1 MIGEQDIRPART
13 NGFFDFFITHPV
25 ATGLIMS
32 GIFLLGA
39 ICYPFMPVSALPQI
53 DFPTIQIAANLPGAS
68 PETMAA
74 SVAQPIEDALSHVSG
89 ITELTSNSSLGTTS
103 ITVQFGLDEDIQTA
117 ASDVQTAISEAA
129 GQLPKDMTSLP
140 TVHKANPAEAPVMQL
155 SASSNTLTL
164 PELDEYIERNVASKI
179 GQVSGVAFV
188 NIGGRQKPAI
198 RIAVDPGRLAQ
209 ADVTLEDVRTA
220 IGNLSLSAPKGNI
233 DDPTRTFPID
243 TNDQIN
249 SSAEWNDA
257 VIAYRNGGPVRIR
270 DIGQAID
277 GAEDN
282 KMAHWTNG
290 ERGIAL
296 DVFRQPGAN
305 VIAVVN
311 AVKEQLPALQASL
324 PKSIKLALV
333 TDHTTT
339 IRASVDDVQF
349 TLMLAVGLVVVVI
362 FLFLRTLRATLIP
375 VLTLPI
381 ALAGS
386 LAPMWVLGFSLD
398 NLSLMAIV
406 VAVGFVV
413 DDAIVML
420 ENVTRHIEAGV
431 EPFEA
436 ARTGA
441 REIGFTIVSIS
452 LSLIAVLIPILLMG
466 GIVGRL
472 FREFA
477 VTLTVAIVIS
487 AIVSL
492 TLTPMLASK
501 LIRPVGEHQ
510 RGRFYRIGEAF
521 FDRLTAFYIC
531 SLKPVIRHKFLTL
544 AVFLGTT
551 AMTAYLFAVAPKGFF
566 PEQDTGFIAGLS
578 QASPDISFT
587 EMAKLQERVSA
598 IIMKDPAVY
607 SVFMDI
613 GGGNGGNALN
623 QGHVNITLKPLKDR
637 DASAKQVIGRLGT
650 ALAAQQGIKL
660 FMQSAQDINIG
671 ARPAKTQYQYTLQD
685 GNIQELSDWAAKVTN
700 RLQAIPALRDVGS
713 DQQAEAPSLSIKID
727 RAAAT
732 LYGVLPSTIDETLYD
747 AFGQRQVASYA
758 TQTDTFRVVLE
769 VLPNLQRDI
778 ATLDRLSVRASN
790 GTLVPLSVVAKW
802 TTDGVSPVSI
812 SHQGQSPAVTISFNL
827 APNAAL
833 GEATRAIENAVA
845 DMHPPASLQA
855 SFSGSAKA
863 FKDSLGTVP
872 LLILAS
878 LVVVYIILGVLYES
892 LIHPLTILSTLP
904 SAALGALLALRLAG
918 FDFGLVAMIGI
929 ILLIGIVKK
938 NGIMLVDFAIQAKRD
953 EGLNSEDA
961 IVKAAQMRFRPILM
975 TTMSALLGGLPLAT
989 GHGAGSELR
998 QPLGYAIVG
1007 GLIVSQLLT
1016 LYTTPVIYLLL
1027 DKLLRKTISFGLGI
1041 RHPSDEGSPENLRPG
1056 AVASP
1061 ARHQL

>member
-1 MIGEQDIRPART
+1 MSMDKDVGERRAG
-13 NGFFDFFITHPV
+13 NLSDFFIVHPV

-53 DFPTIQIAANLPGAS
+53 DFPTIQIEANLPGAS

-74 SVAQPIEDALSHVSG
+74 SVAQPAENALSRVSG
-89 ITELTSNSSLGTTS
+89 ISEMTSNSSLGTSS
-103 ITVQFGLDEDIQTA
+103 ITVQFGLDQDIQTA

-140 TVHKANPAEAPVMQL
+140 TVHKANPADAPVLQL
-155 SASSNTLTL
+155 SASSDVLTL

-188 NIGGRQKPAI
+188 NIGGKQKPAI

-220 IGNLSLSAPKGNI
+220 IGDLSLSAPKGNI
-233 DDPTRTFPID
+233 DDPTRTFPIY
-243 TNDQIN
+243 TNDQIAT
-249 SSAEWNDA
+249 SAEWNDA

-270 DIGQAID
+270 DIGQAVD

-311 AVKEQLPALQASL
+311 AVKKQLPSLQASL
-324 PKSIKLALV
+324 PKSIKLELV
-333 TDHTTT
+333 TDRTTT

-349 TLMLAVGLVVVVI
+349 TLMLTIGLVVVVI
-362 FLFLRTLRATLIP
+362 FLFLRSIRATIIP
-375 VLTLPI
+375 AMTLPI
-381 ALAGS
+381 ALVGS
-386 LAPMWVLGFSLD
+386 LAPMWALGFSLD
-398 NLSLMAIV
+398 NLSLMALV

-420 ENVTRHIEAGV
+420 ENITRHIEDGV
-431 EPFEA
+431 EPDVA
-436 ARTGA
+436 ARQGA
-441 REIGFTIVSIS
+441 REIGFTIISIS

-477 VTLTVAIVIS
+477 LTLTIAIIIS
-487 AIVSL
+487 ALVSL

-501 LIRPVGEHQ
+501 FIRPIERSQQGW
-510 RGRFYRIGEAF
+510 FYRAGEVF
-521 FDRLTAFYIC
+521 FDRLTAAYIR
-531 SLKPVIRHKFLTL
+531 SLKPFIRHRLLTL
-544 AVFLGTT
+544 ALFIATL
-551 AMTAYLFAVAPKGFF
+551 AATAYLFVIVPKGFF
-566 PEQDTGFIAGLS
+566 PEQDTGFIGGLS
-578 QASPDISFT
+578 QASPDISFS

-623 QGHVNITLKPLKDR
+623 QGHVNITLKPLEDR
-637 DASAKQVIGRLGT
+637 DASAKQVIDRLGT
-650 ALAAQQGIKL
+650 ALNAQQGIKL

-671 ARPAKTQYQYTLQD
+671 ARPAKTQYQFTLQD
-685 GNIQELSDWAAKVTN
+685 ADIAELGEWATKVTS
-700 RLQAIPALRDVGS
+700 RLQSLEELRDVGS
-713 DQQAEAPSLSIKID
+713 DQQAEAPNLSVKID

-732 LYGVLPSTIDETLYD
+732 LYGVLPSSIDDTLYD
-747 AFGQRQVASYA
+747 AFGQRQVASYS
-758 TQTDTFRVVLE
+758 TQTDTFRVILE

-802 TTDGVSPVSI
+802 STEGVSPVSI
-812 SHQGQSPAVTISFNL
+812 SHQGQSPSVTISFNL
-827 APNAAL
+827 APNVAL
-833 GEATRAIENAVA
+833 GEATKAIETAVA
-845 DMHPPASLQA
+845 EMHPPASLQT

-878 LVVVYIILGVLYES
+878 LIVVYIILGVLYES

-904 SAALGALLALRLAG
+904 SAGLGALLALYLAG
-918 FDFGLVAMIGI
+918 FDFGLVAMIGV

-938 NGIMLVDFAIQAKRD
+938 NGIMLVDFAIQGERD
-953 EGLNSEDA
+953 GLMSEEA
-961 IVKAAQMRFRPILM
+961 IVQAAQMRFRPILM
-975 TTMSALLGGLPLAT
+975 TTMAALLGGLPLAI

-1007 GLIVSQLLT
+1007 GLLVSQLLT

-1027 DKLLRKTISFGLGI
+1027 DGLR
-1041 RHPSDEGSPENLRPG
+1041 RPRRPEPDQMT
-1056 AVASP
+1056 AQQA
-1061 ARHQL
+1061 A

>member
-1 MIGEQDIRPART
+1 MSKPQDAEDKIKP
-13 NGFFDFFITHPV
+13 GFFDFFIMHPV
-25 ATGLIMS
+25 ATGLIMA

-39 ICYPFMPVSALPQI
+39 VCYPFMPVSALPQI
-53 DFPTIQIAANLPGAS
+53 DFPTVQIAANLPGAS
-68 PETMAA
+68 PDTMAS
-74 SVAQPIEDALSHVSG
+74 SVAQPIEEALSRVSG
-89 ITELTSNSSLGTTS
+89 ITEMTSNSSLGTTS
-103 ITVQFGLDEDIQTA
+103 ITVQFDLDQDIQTA

-129 GQLPKDMTSLP
+129 GELPKDMTSLP
-140 TVHKANPAEAPVMQL
+140 TVRKVNPSDAPVMQL
-155 SASSNTLTL
+155 SASSDTLTL

-188 NIGGRQKPAI
+188 NIGGKQKPAI

-233 DDPTRTFPID
+233 DDPTRTFPIY
-243 TNDQIN
+243 TNDQIG

-270 DIGQAID
+270 DIGQAVN

-311 AVKEQLPALQASL
+311 AIKEQLPALQASF
-324 PKSIKLALV
+324 PKSIKLELV
-333 TDHTTT
+333 TDRTTT
-339 IRASVDDVQF
+339 IRASVEDVQF
-349 TLMLAVGLVVVVI
+349 TLMLTIGLVVVVI
-362 FLFLRTLRATLIP
+362 FLFLRNLRATIIP

-381 ALAGS
+381 ALVGA

-398 NLSLMAIV
+398 NLSLMALV

-420 ENVTRHIEAGV
+420 ENISRHIEDGMDPLEASRKGAG
-431 EPFEA
+431 
-436 ARTGA
+436 
-441 REIGFTIVSIS
+441 EIGFTIVSIS

-477 VTLTVAIVIS
+477 VTLTVAIIIS

-492 TLTPMLASK
+492 TLTPMLASRF
-501 LIRPVGEHQ
+501 IRPMDNSK
-510 RGRFYRIGEAF
+510 RGRFYKAGEAF
-521 FDRLTAFYIC
+521 FDGLTSLYMR
-531 SLKPVIRHKFLTL
+531 SLKPVIRHKYITL
-544 AVFLGTT
+544 VVFLCTVAATG
-551 AMTAYLFAVAPKGFF
+551 YLFVIVPKGFF

-623 QGHVNITLKPLKDR
+623 QGHVNITLKPLDQR
-637 DASAKQVIGRLGT
+637 DASAKEVIDRLSS
-650 ALAAQQGIKL
+650 ALNVQQGIKL

-671 ARPAKTQYQYTLQD
+671 ARPAKTQYQFTLQD
-685 GNIQELSDWAAKVTN
+685 ANIQELGDWSGKITSG
-700 RLQAIPALRDVGS
+700 LQGLPELRDVGS
-713 DQQAEAPSLSIKID
+713 DQQAQAPNLSIKID

-732 LYGVLPSTIDETLYD
+732 LYGVLPSAIDDTLYD
-747 AFGQRQVASYA
+747 AFGQRQVASYS
-758 TQTDTFRVVLE
+758 TQTDTFRVILE
-769 VLPNLQRDI
+769 VLPSLQRDI
-778 ATLDRLSVRASN
+778 ATLERLSVRASN
-790 GTLVPLSVVAKW
+790 GTLVPLPVVAKW
-802 TTDGVSPVSI
+802 STDGVSPVSI
-812 SHQGQSPAVTISFNL
+812 SHQGQSPAVTVSFNL
-827 APNAAL
+827 APDVAL
-833 GEATRAIENAVA
+833 GQATAAIENAVSN
-845 DMHPPASLQA
+845 MQPPASLQT

-904 SAALGALLALRLAG
+904 SAGLGALLALQVAG
-918 FDFGLVAMIGI
+918 FDFGLVAMIGV

-938 NGIMLVDFAIQAKRD
+938 NGIMLVDFAIQAERD
-953 EGLNSEDA
+953 EGLTSEEA
-961 IVKAAQMRFRPILM
+961 ITKAAQMRFRPILM
-975 TTMSALLGGLPLAT
+975 TTMAALLGGLPLAI
-989 GHGAGSELR
+989 GHGSGSELR

-1007 GLIVSQLLT
+1007 GLLVSQLLT
-1016 LYTTPVIYLLL
+1016 LYTTPVVYLLL
-1027 DKLLRKTISFGLGI
+1027 DKLRTRSGVETSKNG
-1041 RHPSDEGSPENLRPG
+1041 PAP
-1056 AVASP
+1056 AS
-1061 ARHQL
+1061 A

>member
-1 MIGEQDIRPART
+1 MISEQDIGPART
-13 NGFFDFFITHPV
+13 IGFFDFFITHPV

-74 SVAQPIEDALSHVSG
+74 SVAQPIEDALSRVSG

-103 ITVQFGLDEDIQTA
+103 ITVQFGLDQDIQTA
-117 ASDVQTAISEAA
+117 ASDVQTAVSEAA

-140 TVHKANPAEAPVMQL
+140 TVHKANPADAPVMQL

-179 GQVSGVAFV
+179 RQVSGVAFV

-220 IGNLSLSAPKGNI
+220 IGNLSLSSPKGNI

-249 SSAEWNDA
+249 SSTEWNDA
-257 VIAYRNGGPVRIR
+257 VIAYRDGGPVRIR

-311 AVKEQLPALQASL
+311 AVKKQLPALQASL
-324 PKSIKLALV
+324 PKSIKLDLV
-333 TDHTTT
+333 TDRTNT

-349 TLMLAVGLVVVVI
+349 TLMLAIGLVVVVI
-362 FLFLRTLRATLIP
+362 FLFLRSLRATIIP

-398 NLSLMAIV
+398 NLSLMALV
-406 VAVGFVV
+406 VAIGFVV

-420 ENVTRHIEAGV
+420 ENITRHIEDGV
-431 EPFEA
+431 KPLEA

-441 REIGFTIVSIS
+441 REIGFTIISIS

-472 FREFA
+472 FRAFA
-477 VTLTVAIVIS
+477 ITLTVAIVIS
-487 AIVSL
+487 AVVSL

-501 LIRPVGEHQ
+501 FIPPVGKHQ
-510 RGRFYRIGEAF
+510 RGRFYQVGEAF
-521 FDRLTAFYIC
+521 FERLTALYIR
-531 SLKPVIRHKFLTL
+531 SLKPVIRHRFLTL
-544 AVFLGTT
+544 IVFIGKIV
-551 AMTAYLFAVAPKGFF
+551 ATAYLFIVAPKGFF

-587 EMAKLQERVSA
+587 EMTKLQERVSA

-623 QGHVNITLKPLKDR
+623 QGHVNITLKPLEDR
-637 DASAKQVIGRLGT
+637 DASAKQVIDRLGT
-650 ALAAQQGIKL
+650 ALATQQGIKL

-671 ARPAKTQYQYTLQD
+671 ARPAKTQYQFTLQD
-685 GNIQELSDWAAKVTN
+685 ADIQELGDWATKMTN
-700 RLQAIPALRDVGS
+700 RLQGISALRDVGS
-713 DQQAEAPSLSIKID
+713 DQQAEAPNLSIKMD
-727 RAAAT
+727 RAAAS

-747 AFGQRQVASYA
+747 AFGQRQVASYS

-778 ATLDRLSVRASN
+778 ATLDRLSVRANN

-812 SHQGQSPAVTISFNL
+812 AHQGQSPAVTISFNL
-827 APNAAL
+827 APNVAL
-833 GEATRAIENAVA
+833 GEATQAIENAVA
-845 DMHPPASLQA
+845 DMHPPVSLQT

-878 LVVVYIILGVLYES
+878 LVVVYIILGVLYEG

-904 SAALGALLALRLAG
+904 SAGLGALLALRLAG

-929 ILLIGIVKK
+929 ILLIGIVTK
-938 NGIMLVDFAIQAKRD
+938 NGIMLVDFAIQAERG
-953 EGLNSEDA
+953 EGLYSEDA
-961 IVKAAQMRFRPILM
+961 IVKAAEMRFRPILM
-975 TTMSALLGGLPLAT
+975 TTMAALLGGLPLAI
-989 GHGAGSELR
+989 GHGTGSELR
-998 QPLGYAIVG
+998 QPLGYAVVG
-1007 GLIVSQLLT
+1007 GLLVSQLLT
-1016 LYTTPVIYLLL
+1016 LYTTPVIYLLF
-1027 DKLLRKTISFGLGI
+1027 DRLRNGAAGQMRARSADQDVDQQFHI
-1041 RHPSDEGSPENLRPG
+1041 RGK
-1056 AVASP
+1056 A
-1061 ARHQL
+1061 

>member
-1 MIGEQDIRPART
+1 MMEGPAQQETQKR
-13 NGFFDFFITHPV
+13 GFFDFFILHPV

-32 GIFLLGA
+32 GIFLVGA

-68 PETMAA
+68 PATMAS
-74 SVAQPIEDALSHVSG
+74 SVAQPIEEALSRVSG
-89 ITELTSNSSLGTTS
+89 ITEMTSNSSLGTTN

-140 TVHKANPAEAPVMQL
+140 TVRKANPADAPIMQL
-155 SASSNTLTL
+155 SASSDVLTL
-164 PELDEYIERNVASKI
+164 PQLDEYIERNVASKI

-188 NIGGRQKPAI
+188 NIGGKQKPAI

-233 DDPTRTFPID
+233 DDPTRTFPIY
-243 TNDQIN
+243 TNDQIG
-249 SSAEWNDA
+249 SSQEWNDA

-270 DIGQAID
+270 DIGQATD

-324 PKSIKLALV
+324 PKSIKLELV
-333 TDHTTT
+333 TDRTTT
-339 IRASVDDVQF
+339 IRASVNDVQF
-349 TLMLAVGLVVVVI
+349 TLMLTIGLVVAVI
-362 FLFLRTLRATLIP
+362 FLFLRNLRATIIP

-386 LAPMWVLGFSLD
+386 LAPMWLLGFSLD
-398 NLSLMAIV
+398 NLSLMALV

-420 ENVTRHIEAGV
+420 ENITRHIEEGV
-431 EPFEA
+431 PPQQA
-436 ARTGA
+436 ALIGA

-477 VTLTVAIVIS
+477 VTLTVAILIS
-487 AIVSL
+487 AVVSL
-492 TLTPMLASK
+492 TLTPMLAAK
-501 LIRPVGEHQ
+501 FIRPIPENE
-510 RGRFYRIGEAF
+510 RGRFYKAGEVF
-521 FDRLTAFYIC
+521 FNKLSSLYID
-531 SLKPVIRHKFLTL
+531 SLKPIIHHRYITLT
-544 AVFLGTT
+544 VFIATI
-551 AMTAYLFAVAPKGFF
+551 AATAYLFVIAPKGFF

-587 EMAKLQERVSA
+587 EMAKLQERVSE

-623 QGHVNITLKPLKDR
+623 QGHVNITLKPLEER
-637 DASAKQVIGRLGT
+637 DASARQVIDRLGT
-650 ALAAQQGIKL
+650 ALNAQQGIKL

-671 ARPAKTQYQYTLQD
+671 ARPAKTQYQFTLQD
-685 GNIQELSDWAAKVTN
+685 ADITELSDWANKITTK
-700 RLQAIPALRDVGS
+700 LQTVSELRDVGS
-713 DQQAEAPSLSIKID
+713 DQQAEAPNLTINID

-732 LYGVLPSTIDETLYD
+732 LYGVLPSAIDDTLYD
-747 AFGQRQVASYA
+747 AFGQRQVASFS
-758 TQTDTFRVVLE
+758 TQTDTFRVILE

-802 TTDGVSPVSI
+802 STDGTSPVSI
-812 SHQGQSPAVTISFNL
+812 SHQGQSPAVTVSFNL
-827 APNAAL
+827 APNVAL
-833 GEATRAIENAVA
+833 GQATQVIESTVA
-845 DMHPPASLQA
+845 NMHPPASLQTT
-855 SFSGSAKA
+855 FSGSAKA
-863 FKDSLGTVP
+863 FKDSLGTIP

-878 LVVVYIILGVLYES
+878 LVAVYIILGVLYES

-904 SAALGALLALRLAG
+904 SAGLGALIALQFAG
-918 FDFGLVAMIGI
+918 FDFGLVAMIGV

-938 NGIMLVDFAIQAKRD
+938 NGIMLVDFAIQAERE

-961 IVKAAQMRFRPILM
+961 ILKAAHMRFRPILM
-975 TTMSALLGGLPLAT
+975 TTMAALLGGIPLAI
-989 GHGAGSELR
+989 GHGSGAELR

-1027 DKLLRKTISFGLGI
+1027 DRFRREKGT
-1041 RHPSDEGSPENLRPG
+1041 PDEAGTLPEPK
-1056 AVASP
+1056 AA
-1061 ARHQL
+1061 

>member
-1 MIGEQDIRPART
+1 MTIEENSDTSRSG
-13 NGFFDFFITHPV
+13 GFFDFFIAHPV

-53 DFPTIQIAANLPGAS
+53 DFPTIQIEANLPGAS

-74 SVAQPIEDALSHVSG
+74 SVAQPIEDALSRVSG
-89 ITELTSNSSLGTTS
+89 ISEMTSNSSLGTSS
-103 ITVQFGLDEDIQTA
+103 ITVQFGLDQNIQTA

-140 TVHKANPAEAPVMQL
+140 RVHKANPADAPVMQL
-155 SASSNTLTL
+155 SATSDVLPL

-179 GQVSGVAFV
+179 GQVDGVAFV
-188 NIGGRQKPAI
+188 NIGGKQKPAI
-198 RIAVDPGRLAQ
+198 RISVDPGRLAQ
-209 ADVTLEDVRTA
+209 ADVTLEDVRSA

-233 DDPTRTFPID
+233 DDPTRTFPIY
-243 TNDQIN
+243 TNDQIG

-270 DIGQAID
+270 DIGLAID

-290 ERGIAL
+290 TRGIAL

-305 VIAVVN
+305 VIAVVD

-324 PKSIKLALV
+324 PKSIRLELV
-333 TDHTTT
+333 TDRTTT

-349 TLMLAVGLVVVVI
+349 TLMLTIGLVVAVI
-362 FLFLRTLRATLIP
+362 FLFLRSLRATIIP
-375 VLTLPI
+375 ALTLPI

-386 LAPMWVLGFSLD
+386 LAPMWALGFSLD
-398 NLSLMAIV
+398 NLSLMALV

-420 ENVTRHIEAGV
+420 ENITRHIEKGV
-431 EPFEA
+431 EPEVA
-436 ARTGA
+436 ARRGS

-452 LSLIAVLIPILLMG
+452 LSLVAVLIPILLMG

-477 VTLTVAIVIS
+477 LTLTIAITIS
-487 AIVSL
+487 ALVSL

-501 LIRPVGEHQ
+501 FIRPVNPAQEGWFH
-510 RGRFYRIGEAF
+510 RTGEALF
-521 FDRLTAFYIC
+521 ETLTAGYVR
-531 SLKPVIRHKFLTL
+531 SLRPFIRHPFLTL
-544 AVFLGTT
+544 ALFLATLG
-551 AMTAYLFAVAPKGFF
+551 ATAYLFITIPKGFF
-566 PEQDTGFIAGLS
+566 PEQDTGFIGGLS

-598 IIMKDPAVY
+598 IILKDPAVY

-623 QGHVNITLKPLKDR
+623 QGHVNITLKALNER
-637 DASAKQVIGRLGT
+637 DASAKQVIDRLGE
-650 ALAAQQGIKL
+650 ALNAQQGIKL
-660 FMQSAQDINIG
+660 FMSSAQDINIG
-671 ARPAKTQYQYTLQD
+671 ARPAKTQYQFTLQD
-685 GNIQELSDWAAKVTN
+685 ADIAELGNWAKRVTSQ
-700 RLQAIPALRDVGS
+700 LQSLPELRDVGS
-713 DQQAEAPSLSIKID
+713 DQQAEAPNLSIKID

-732 LYGVLPSTIDETLYD
+732 LYGVLPSAVDDTLYD
-747 AFGQRQVASYA
+747 AFGQRQVASYS
-758 TQTDTFRVVLE
+758 TQTDTFRVILE
-769 VLPNLQRDI
+769 VLPNLQHDI

-790 GTLVPLSVVAKW
+790 GNLVPLSVVAKW
-802 TTDGVSPVSI
+802 STDGVSPVSI
-812 SHQGQSPAVTISFNL
+812 AHQGQSPAVTISFNL
-827 APNAAL
+827 APDIAL
-833 GEATRAIENAVA
+833 GDATKAIEAAVA
-845 DMHPPASLQA
+845 GMHPPASLET
-855 SFSGSAKA
+855 SFAGSAKA
-863 FKDSLGTVP
+863 FKASLATVP
-872 LLILAS
+872 LLIVAS

-892 LIHPLTILSTLP
+892 LVHPLTILSTLP
-904 SAALGALLALRLAG
+904 SAGLGALLALKVAG
-918 FDFGLVAMIGI
+918 FDFGLIAMIGV

-938 NGIMLVDFAIQAKRD
+938 NGIMLVDFAVQAER
-953 EGLNSEDA
+953 EGCGSEEA
-961 IVKAAQMRFRPILM
+961 IVQAAQMRFRPILM
-975 TTMSALLGGLPLAT
+975 TTMAALLGGLPLAI
-989 GHGAGSELR
+989 GHGVGSELR

-1007 GLIVSQLLT
+1007 GLLVSQLLT

-1027 DKLLRKTISFGLGI
+1027 DHLRRSNWAEVK
-1041 RHPSDEGSPENLRPG
+1041 EK
-1056 AVASP
+1056 P
-1061 ARHQL
+1061 AQIAH

>member
-1 MIGEQDIRPART
+1 MKTAPEHDREQSDKSS
-13 NGFFDFFITHPV
+13 FFDFFIDHPV
-25 ATGLIMS
+25 ATGLIML
-32 GIFLLGA
+32 GIFLVGA
-39 ICYPFMPVSALPQI
+39 ICYPFLPVSALPQI
-53 DFPTIQIAANLPGAS
+53 DFPTVQIAASLPGAS
-68 PETMAA
+68 PDTMAS
-74 SVAQPIEDALSHVSG
+74 SVAQPIEEALSRVSG
-89 ITELTSNSSLGTTS
+89 VTEMTSTSSLGTAS
-103 ITVQFGLDEDIQTA
+103 ITVQFDLDEDIQTA
-117 ASDVQTAISEAA
+117 ASDVQTAISEAS
-129 GQLPKDMTSLP
+129 GQLPKDMPSLP
-140 TVHKANPAEAPVMQL
+140 TVRKVNPADTPVMQL
-155 SASSNTLTL
+155 SATSDSLTL
-164 PELDEYIERNVASKI
+164 PQLDEYIERNVATKI
-179 GQVSGVAFV
+179 GQVSGVAYV
-188 NIGGRQKPAI
+188 NIGGKQKPAI
-198 RIAVDPGRLAQ
+198 RVAVDPGRLAQ
-209 ADVTLEDVRTA
+209 ADVTLEDVRSA

-233 DDPTRTFPID
+233 DDPTRTFPIY
-243 TNDQIN
+243 TNDQITT
-249 SSAEWNDA
+249 SAEWNDA

-270 DIGQAID
+270 DIGQAVD
-277 GAEDN
+277 GAEDA

-305 VIAVVN
+305 VIAVVD
-311 AVKEQLPALQASL
+311 AVKSQLPALQASL
-324 PKSIKLALV
+324 PRSIKLELV
-333 TDHTTT
+333 TDRTTT

-349 TLMLAVGLVVVVI
+349 TLVLTIGLVVLVI
-362 FLFLRTLRATLIP
+362 FLFLRSIRATIIP

-381 ALAGS
+381 ALVGS

-398 NLSLMAIV
+398 NLSLMALV

-420 ENVTRHIEAGV
+420 ENISRHIEEGMQ
-431 EPFEA
+431 PSEA
-436 ARTGA
+436 ARKGA
-441 REIGFTIVSIS
+441 GEIGFTIISIS

-477 VTLTVAIVIS
+477 VTLTIAIAIS
-487 AIVSL
+487 AFVSL
-492 TLTPMLASK
+492 TLTPMLASHF
-501 LIRPVGEHQ
+501 IRATPAQE
-510 RGRFYRIGEAF
+510 RGRFYRAGEAF
-521 FDRLTAFYIC
+521 FDWLL
-531 SLKPVIRHKFLTL
+531 SLYGRSLIPVIRHRYLTL
-544 AVFLGTT
+544 LVFLGTVALT
-551 AMTAYLFAVAPKGFF
+551 GYLFAITPKGFF

-598 IIMKDPAVY
+598 IILRDPAVY

-623 QGHVNITLKPLKDR
+623 QGHVNITLKPLSQR
-637 DASAKQVIGRLGT
+637 NVSAQQVIQRLSD
-650 ALAAQQGIKL
+650 ALNTQQGIKL

-685 GNIQELSDWAAKVTN
+685 GDIAELASWSSKITN
-700 RLQAIPALRDVGS
+700 RLQALPELRDVGS
-713 DQQAEAPSLSIKID
+713 DQQAEAPSLSIRID

-732 LYGVLPSTIDETLYD
+732 LYGVLPAAIDETLYD
-747 AFGQRQVASYA
+747 AFGQRQVASYS
-758 TQTDTFRVVLE
+758 TQADTFHVILE

-802 TTDGVSPVSI
+802 STNGVSPVSI

-827 APNAAL
+827 ATSIAL
-833 GEATRAIENAVA
+833 GQATGAIENAVA
-845 DMHPPASLQA
+845 ALHPPASLQA

-863 FKDSLGTVP
+863 FQDSLATVP

-904 SAALGALLALRLAG
+904 SAALGALLALQFAG
-918 FDFGLVAMIGI
+918 LDFGLVAMIGV

-938 NGIMLVDFAIQAKRD
+938 NGIMLVDFAVQAEKE
-953 EGLNSEDA
+953 EGLSSEAA
-961 IVKAAQMRFRPILM
+961 IIRAAHMRFRPILM
-975 TTMSALLGGLPLAT
+975 TTMAALLGGLPLAI
-989 GHGAGSELR
+989 GHGSGSELR

-1007 GLIVSQLLT
+1007 GLLVSQLLT

-1027 DKLLRKTISFGLGI
+1027 DKLR
-1041 RHPSDEGSPENLRPG
+1041 RPG
-1056 AVASP
+1056 TGSLKPHTVAGTS
-1061 ARHQL
+1061 

>member
-1 MIGEQDIRPART
+1 MSMDKNVGERRA
-13 NGFFDFFITHPV
+13 GGLFDFFIAHPV

-32 GIFLLGA
+32 GIFLVGA

-53 DFPTIQIAANLPGAS
+53 DFPTIQIEANLPGAS

-74 SVAQPIEDALSHVSG
+74 SVAQPIENALSRVSG
-89 ITELTSNSSLGTTS
+89 ISEMTSNSSLGTSS
-103 ITVQFGLDEDIQTA
+103 ITVQFGLDQDIQTA

-140 TVHKANPAEAPVMQL
+140 TVHKANPADAPIMQL
-155 SASSNTLTL
+155 SASSDVLTL

-188 NIGGRQKPAI
+188 NIGGKQKPAI

-220 IGNLSLSAPKGNI
+220 IGDLSLSAPKGNI
-233 DDPTRTFPID
+233 DDPTRTFPIY
-243 TNDQIN
+243 TNDQIGN
-249 SSAEWNDA
+249 SAEWNDA

-270 DIGQAID
+270 DIGQAVD
-277 GAEDN
+277 GAENN

-311 AVKEQLPALQASL
+311 AVKEQLPSLQASL
-324 PKSIKLALV
+324 PKSIKLELV
-333 TDHTTT
+333 TDRTTT

-349 TLMLAVGLVVVVI
+349 TLMLTIGLVVVVI
-362 FLFLRTLRATLIP
+362 FLFLRSLRATIIP
-375 VLTLPI
+375 AVTLPI
-381 ALAGS
+381 ALVGS

-398 NLSLMAIV
+398 NLSLMALV

-420 ENVTRHIEAGV
+420 ENITRHIEDGV
-431 EPFEA
+431 EPNVA
-436 ARTGA
+436 ARQGA
-441 REIGFTIVSIS
+441 REIGFTIISIS

-477 VTLTVAIVIS
+477 LTLTIAIIIS
-487 AIVSL
+487 ALVSL
-492 TLTPMLASK
+492 TLTPMLAAK
-501 LIRPVGEHQ
+501 FIRPIERSQQGWFYRVGEV
-510 RGRFYRIGEAF
+510 F
-521 FDRLTAFYIC
+521 FERLTAGYIR
-531 SLKPVIRHKFLTL
+531 SLRPFIRHRLLTL
-544 AVFLGTT
+544 ALFIATL
-551 AMTAYLFAVAPKGFF
+551 AATAYLFSIVPKGFF
-566 PEQDTGFIAGLS
+566 PEQDTGFIGGLS
-578 QASPDISFT
+578 QASPDISFA

-598 IIMKDPAVY
+598 IVMKDPAVY

-623 QGHVNITLKPLKDR
+623 QGHVNITLKPLEER
-637 DASAKQVIGRLGT
+637 DASAKQVIDRLGT
-650 ALAAQQGIKL
+650 ALNAQQGIKL

-671 ARPAKTQYQYTLQD
+671 ARPAKTQYQFTLQD
-685 GNIQELSDWAAKVTN
+685 GDIAELGEWASKVTS
-700 RLQAIPALRDVGS
+700 RLQSLGELRDVGS
-713 DQQAEAPSLSIKID
+713 DQQAEAPNLSIKID

-732 LYGVLPSTIDETLYD
+732 LYGVLPSTIDDTLYD
-747 AFGQRQVASYA
+747 AFGQRQVASYS
-758 TQTDTFRVVLE
+758 TQTDTFRVILE
-769 VLPNLQRDI
+769 VLPSLQRDI

-802 TTDGVSPVSI
+802 STDGVSPVSI
-812 SHQGQSPAVTISFNL
+812 SHQGQSPSVTISFNL
-827 APNAAL
+827 ASNVAL
-833 GEATRAIENAVA
+833 GEATKAIEATVA
-845 DMHPPASLQA
+845 EMHPPASLQT

-878 LVVVYIILGVLYES
+878 LIVVYIILGVLYES

-904 SAALGALLALRLAG
+904 SAGLGALLALYLAG
-918 FDFGLVAMIGI
+918 FDFGLVAMIGV

-938 NGIMLVDFAIQAKRD
+938 NGIMLVDFAIQAERN
-953 EGLNSEDA
+953 GHGSEEA
-961 IVKAAQMRFRPILM
+961 IVQAAQMRFRPILM
-975 TTMSALLGGLPLAT
+975 TTMAALLGGLPLAI

-1007 GLIVSQLLT
+1007 GLLVSQLLT

-1027 DKLLRKTISFGLGI
+1027 DGLRQSK
-1041 RHPSDEGSPENLRPG
+1041 RPHPDPT
-1056 AVASP
+1056 P
-1061 ARHQL
+1061 AQQAA

>member
-1 MIGEQDIRPART
+1 MTDTPQQVQEKTKP
-13 NGFFDFFITHPV
+13 GFFDFFIMHPV
-25 ATGLIMS
+25 ATGLIMA

-39 ICYPFMPVSALPQI
+39 VCYPFMPVSALPQI
-53 DFPTIQIAANLPGAS
+53 DFPTVQIAANLPGAS
-68 PETMAA
+68 PDTMAS
-74 SVAQPIEDALSHVSG
+74 SVAQPIEEALSRVSG
-89 ITELTSNSSLGTTS
+89 ITEMTSNSSLGTTS
-103 ITVQFGLDEDIQTA
+103 ITVQFGLDQDIQTA

-140 TVHKANPAEAPVMQL
+140 TVHKVNPADAPVMQL
-155 SASSNTLTL
+155 SASSDTLTL

-179 GQVSGVAFV
+179 GQVSGVSFV
-188 NIGGRQKPAI
+188 NIGGKQKPAI

-209 ADVTLEDVRTA
+209 ADVTMEDVRTA

-233 DDPTRTFPID
+233 DDPTRTFPIY
-243 TNDQIN
+243 TNDQIGTA
-249 SSAEWNDA
+249 AEWNDA

-270 DIGQAID
+270 DIGQAVN

-311 AVKEQLPALQASL
+311 GVKEQLPALQASL
-324 PKSIKLALV
+324 PKSIKLELV
-333 TDHTTT
+333 TDRTTT
-339 IRASVDDVQF
+339 IRASVEDVQF
-349 TLMLAVGLVVVVI
+349 TLMLTIGLVVFVI
-362 FLFLRTLRATLIP
+362 FLFLRNLRATIIP

-381 ALAGS
+381 ALVGA

-398 NLSLMAIV
+398 NLSLMALV
-406 VAVGFVV
+406 VTVGFVV

-420 ENVTRHIEAGV
+420 ENITRHIEDGM
-431 EPFEA
+431 EPMEA
-436 ARTGA
+436 ARKGA
-441 REIGFTIVSIS
+441 GEIGFTIVSIS

-477 VTLTVAIVIS
+477 VTLTLAIIIS
-487 AIVSL
+487 AVVSL
-492 TLTPMLASK
+492 TLTPMLASR
-501 LIRPVGEHQ
+501 LIRPIDDDK
-510 RGRFYRIGEAF
+510 RSRFYKAGEVF
-521 FDRLTAFYIC
+521 FDGLVRLYIR
-531 SLKPVIRHKFLTL
+531 SLKPVLRHRYITL
-544 AVFLGTT
+544 AIFLATIAVTG
-551 AMTAYLFAVAPKGFF
+551 YLFVIAPKGFF

-623 QGHVNITLKPLKDR
+623 QGHVNITLKPLADR
-637 DASAKQVIGRLGT
+637 NVSSKQVIDRLSS
-650 ALAAQQGIKL
+650 ALNAQQGIKL

-671 ARPAKTQYQYTLQD
+671 ARPAKTQYQFTLQD
-685 GNIQELSDWAAKVTN
+685 ANIAELSDWAGKITS
-700 RLQAIPALRDVGS
+700 RLQGLSELADVGS
-713 DQQAEAPSLSIKID
+713 DQQAEAPNLSIKID

-747 AFGQRQVASYA
+747 AFGQRQVASYS
-758 TQTDTFRVVLE
+758 TQTDTFRVILE
-769 VLPNLQRDI
+769 ILPDLQRDF
-778 ATLDRLSVRASN
+778 ATLERLSVRASN
-790 GTLVPLSVVAKW
+790 GTLVPLSNVAKW
-802 TTDGVSPVSI
+802 STDGVSPVSI

-827 APNAAL
+827 APNVAL
-833 GEATRAIENAVA
+833 GQATASIENAVA
-845 DMHPPASLQA
+845 QMQPPASLQT

-904 SAALGALLALRLAG
+904 SAGLGALLALQIAG
-918 FDFGLVAMIGI
+918 FDFGLVAMIGV

-938 NGIMLVDFAIQAKRD
+938 NGIMLVDFAIQAERD
-953 EGLNSEDA
+953 EGLDSEAA
-961 IVKAAQMRFRPILM
+961 IMKAAQMRFRPILM
-975 TTMSALLGGLPLAT
+975 TTMAALLGGLPLAI
-989 GHGAGSELR
+989 GHGSGSELR

-1007 GLIVSQLLT
+1007 GLLVSQLLT

-1027 DKLLRKTISFGLGI
+1027 DRLRGGNK
-1041 RHPSDEGSPENLRPG
+1041 DKQ
-1056 AVASP
+1056 VAQDATPSP
-1061 ARHQL
+1061 A

>member
-1 MIGEQDIRPART
+1 MISERDTASARAD
-13 NGFFDFFITHPV
+13 GFFDFFITHPV

-89 ITELTSNSSLGTTS
+89 ITEMTSNSSLETSS
-103 ITVQFGLDEDIQTA
+103 ITVQFGLDQDIQTA

-140 TVHKANPAEAPVMQL
+140 TVHKANPADAPVMQL
-155 SASSNTLTL
+155 SASSDTLTL
-164 PELDEYIERNVASKI
+164 PELDEYIEHNVASKI

-188 NIGGRQKPAI
+188 NIGGKQKPAI

-233 DDPTRTFPID
+233 DDPTRTFPIY
-243 TNDQIN
+243 TNDQIG

-277 GAEDN
+277 GAEDE

-311 AVKEQLPALQASL
+311 AVKAQLPALRASL
-324 PKSIKLALV
+324 PKSIKLELV
-333 TDHTTT
+333 TDRTTT

-349 TLMLAVGLVVVVI
+349 TLMLAIGLVVVVI
-362 FLFLRTLRATLIP
+362 FLFLRSLPATIIP

-398 NLSLMAIV
+398 NLSLMALV

-420 ENVTRHIEAGV
+420 ENITRHIEGGV
-431 EPFEA
+431 EPLEA

-477 VTLTVAIVIS
+477 ITLTVAIVIS

-501 LIRPVGEHQ
+501 FIRPIGEYQH
-510 RGRFYRIGEAF
+510 GRFYRAGEAF
-521 FDRLTAFYIC
+521 FDCLAALYIR
-531 SLKPVIRHKFLTL
+531 SLKPIIRHRFLTL
-544 AVFLGTT
+544 IVFIGTIV
-551 AMTAYLFAVAPKGFF
+551 ATAYLFIVAPKGFF

-623 QGHVNITLKPLKDR
+623 QGHVNITLKPLEDR
-637 DASAKQVIGRLGT
+637 DASAKQVIDRLGT

-671 ARPAKTQYQYTLQD
+671 ARPAKTQYQFTLQD
-685 GNIQELSDWAAKVTN
+685 ADIQELSDWARKITN
-700 RLQAIPALRDVGS
+700 RLQDISALRDVGS
-713 DQQAEAPSLSIKID
+713 DQQAEAPNLSIMID
-727 RAAAT
+727 RAAAS

-747 AFGQRQVASYA
+747 AFGQRQVASYS
-758 TQTDTFRVVLE
+758 TQTDMFRVVLE

-778 ATLDRLSVRASN
+778 ATLDRLSVRANNS
-790 GTLVPLSVVAKW
+790 TLVPLSVVAKW

-812 SHQGQSPAVTISFNL
+812 AHQGQSPAVTISFNL
-827 APNAAL
+827 APDTAL
-833 GEATRAIENAVA
+833 GEATQAIESAVA
-845 DMHPPASLQA
+845 EMHPPASLQT

-863 FKDSLGTVP
+863 FKDSIGTVP

-904 SAALGALLALRLAG
+904 SAGLGALLALRLAG

-938 NGIMLVDFAIQAKRD
+938 NGIMLVDFAIQAERG
-953 EGLNSEDA
+953 EGLSSEDA

-975 TTMSALLGGLPLAT
+975 TTMAALLGGLPLAI

-1007 GLIVSQLLT
+1007 GLLVSQLLT

-1027 DKLLRKTISFGLGI
+1027 DKLRDKTAGQIEARRADQDVDQKFHI
-1041 RHPSDEGSPENLRPG
+1041 RGK
-1056 AVASP
+1056 A
-1061 ARHQL
+1061 

>member
-1 MIGEQDIRPART
+1 M
-13 NGFFDFFITHPV
+13 
-25 ATGLIMS
+25 
-32 GIFLLGA
+32 
-39 ICYPFMPVSALPQI
+39 
-53 DFPTIQIAANLPGAS
+53 
-68 PETMAA
+68 
-74 SVAQPIEDALSHVSG
+74 
-89 ITELTSNSSLGTTS
+89 TSNSSLGTTN

-140 TVHKANPAEAPVMQL
+140 TVRKANPADAPIMQL
-155 SASSNTLTL
+155 SASSDVLTL
-164 PELDEYIERNVASKI
+164 PQLDEYIERNVAAKI

-188 NIGGRQKPAI
+188 NIGGKQKPAI

-233 DDPTRTFPID
+233 DDPTRTFPIY
-243 TNDQIN
+243 TNDQIG
-249 SSAEWNDA
+249 SSQEWNDA

-270 DIGQAID
+270 DIGQATD

-324 PKSIKLALV
+324 PKSIKLELV
-333 TDHTTT
+333 TDRTTT
-339 IRASVDDVQF
+339 IRASVNDVQF
-349 TLMLAVGLVVVVI
+349 TLMLTIGLVVAVI
-362 FLFLRTLRATLIP
+362 FLFLRNLRATIIP

-386 LAPMWVLGFSLD
+386 LAPMWLLGFSLD
-398 NLSLMAIV
+398 NLSLMALV

-420 ENVTRHIEAGV
+420 ENITRHIEEGV
-431 EPFEA
+431 PPQQA
-436 ARTGA
+436 ALTGA

-477 VTLTVAIVIS
+477 VTLTVAILIS
-487 AIVSL
+487 AVVSL
-492 TLTPMLASK
+492 TLTPMLAAK
-501 LIRPVGEHQ
+501 FIRPIQENE
-510 RGRFYRIGEAF
+510 RGRFYKAGEVF
-521 FDRLTAFYIC
+521 FNKLSSLYID
-531 SLKPVIRHKFLTL
+531 SLKPVIHHRYITLT
-544 AVFLGTT
+544 VFIATI
-551 AMTAYLFAVAPKGFF
+551 AATAYLFVIAPKGFF

-587 EMAKLQERVSA
+587 EMAKLQERVSE

-623 QGHVNITLKPLKDR
+623 QGHVNITLKPLEER
-637 DASAKQVIGRLGT
+637 DASARQVIERLGT
-650 ALAAQQGIKL
+650 ALNAQQGIKL

-671 ARPAKTQYQYTLQD
+671 ARPAKTQYQFTLQD
-685 GNIQELSDWAAKVTN
+685 ADITELSDWANKITTK
-700 RLQAIPALRDVGS
+700 LQTVSELRDVGS
-713 DQQAEAPSLSIKID
+713 DQQAEAPNLTINID

-732 LYGVLPSTIDETLYD
+732 LYGVLPSAIDDTLYD
-747 AFGQRQVASYA
+747 AFGQRQVASFS
-758 TQTDTFRVVLE
+758 TQTDTFRVILE

-802 TTDGVSPVSI
+802 STDGTSPVSI
-812 SHQGQSPAVTISFNL
+812 SHQGQSPAVTVSFNL
-827 APNAAL
+827 APNVAL
-833 GEATRAIENAVA
+833 GQATQVIESTVA
-845 DMHPPASLQA
+845 NMHPPASLQTT
-855 SFSGSAKA
+855 FSGSAKA
-863 FKDSLGTVP
+863 FKDSLGTIP

-878 LVVVYIILGVLYES
+878 LVAVYIILGVLYES

-904 SAALGALLALRLAG
+904 SAGLGALIALQFAG
-918 FDFGLVAMIGI
+918 FDFGLVAMIGV

-938 NGIMLVDFAIQAKRD
+938 NGIMLVDFAIQAERE

-961 IVKAAQMRFRPILM
+961 ILKAAHMRFRPILM
-975 TTMSALLGGLPLAT
+975 TTMAALLGGIPLAI
-989 GHGAGSELR
+989 GHGSGAELR

-1027 DKLLRKTISFGLGI
+1027 DRFRREKGT
-1041 RHPSDEGSPENLRPG
+1041 PDEAGTLPEPK
-1056 AVASP
+1056 AA
-1061 ARHQL
+1061 